1 VRRYQRIEHVV
12 PQFLASR
19 FDVFPGGC
27 MTTQLRAPTGD
38 RAELISET
46 PLILGFTTH
55 QRLEQAL
62 EQRPSGRL
70 RLDPG
75 EAR

>member
-1 VRRYQRIEHVV
+1 MRRYQRIEHVA

-46 PLILGFTTH
+46 PLILALTTR
-55 QRLEQAL
+55 QRLGQAL
-62 EQRPSGRL
+62 K
-70 RLDPG
+70 
-75 EAR
+75 